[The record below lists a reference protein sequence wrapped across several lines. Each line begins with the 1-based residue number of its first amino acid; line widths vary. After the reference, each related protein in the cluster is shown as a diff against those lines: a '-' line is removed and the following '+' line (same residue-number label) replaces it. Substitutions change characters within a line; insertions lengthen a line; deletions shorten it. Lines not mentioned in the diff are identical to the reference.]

1 MTGCYRLCPCGT
13 TCTFWGRIYL
23 CHPGLRWELYWKRSE
38 LSQWRLPKTS
48 KQLCL
53 QITQRES
60 KLPQLYRLQEDDISE
75 AAVSPRRDFY
85 ESGTHLSK
93 RGGGGGTRPR
103 TPHTSPFPFVHGQT
117 SRRPR
122 QLLLGARWEAR
133 IWHRLTSAPFRL
145 HPAIIFPTMPINQ
158 SL

>member
-23 CHPGLRWELYWKRSE
+23 CHPGLRWELNWKRSE

-75 AAVSPRRDFY
+75 AAVSPRWDFY
-85 ESGTHLSK
+85 ESAPQQA
-93 RGGGGGTRPR
+93 RGGWGVGQAPHATYVPVPISARSNISAAPTAAAGGAGGLGGKRVSGT
-103 TPHTSPFPFVHGQT
+103 G
-117 SRRPR
+117 
-122 QLLLGARWEAR
+122 
-133 IWHRLTSAPFRL
+133 
-145 HPAIIFPTMPINQ
+145 
-158 SL
+158 

>member
-60 KLPQLYRLQEDDISE
+60 KLPQLYRLQEDDISQ

-93 RGGGGGTRPR
+93 RGGGETRPP

-122 QLLLGARWEAR
+122 QLLLGGSVG
-133 IWHRLTSAPFRL
+133 SAYL
-145 HPAIIFPTMPINQ
+145 APADERRSVSTPPLFSQTMPINQ